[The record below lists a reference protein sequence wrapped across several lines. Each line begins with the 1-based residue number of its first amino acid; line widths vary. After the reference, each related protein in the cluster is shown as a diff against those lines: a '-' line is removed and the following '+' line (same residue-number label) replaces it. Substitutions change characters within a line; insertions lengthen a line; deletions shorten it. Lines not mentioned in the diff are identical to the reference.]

1 MVSWL
6 NKRNIKQWV
15 SKDMLF
21 HKIQKLVLEFDK
33 KANMIILKNINLNIN
48 KNKKNEKYKSI

>member
-1 MVSWL
+1 
-6 NKRNIKQWV
+6 
-15 SKDMLF
+15 MLF